1 MSGSGK
7 RKNYSFVVGAAVPD
21 PFAQFVF
28 NMAPHPGTLGRKS
41 KPAEKKGVVG
51 SGLQLGTA
59 GTLFAE
65 SAVRATSLAGQ
76 AGIGFAQ
83 RNIGVFGALYYGQ
96 KAWKE
101 GGATNYAKTAAYST
115 FAAHGI
121 ARMFYPQALFTPAS
135 GAMAAVLKSVSSGP
149 FSFPGFVADLAANVV
164 EMAHV
169 VHKQHHGHPPRGGWK
184 KAAYALAEQVGH
196 GDLKAIQ
203 RFGGRALALSATYEL
218 IKETRK
224 HY

>member
-7 RKNYSFVVGAAVPD
+7 RKTSSFVVGAAVPD
-21 PFAQFVF
+21 TFAQFAF

-51 SGLQLGTA
+51 PGLQLATA
-59 GTLFAE
+59 GTLLAE
-65 SAVRATSLAGQ
+65 SAVPATSLAGQ

-83 RNIGVFGALYYGQ
+83 RNIGFLGTAYYGR

-101 GGATNYAKTAAYST
+101 GGAANYAKTAAYGT

-121 ARMFYPQALFTPAS
+121 ARMFYPQGLFTPAS
-135 GAMAAVLKSVSSGP
+135 GALAAVLKSVASGP
-149 FSFPGFVADLAANVV
+149 FSFPGYVADLAANVG
-164 EMAHV
+164 ESAHV
-169 VHKQHHGHPPRGGWK
+169 VHQQHHHHPPRGGWR

-196 GDLKAIQ
+196 GQLKGFQ
-203 RFGGRALALSATYEL
+203 RFGAATLAAAAMYDLY
-218 IKETRK
+218 KETRK
-224 HY
+224 K